1 MSYPVIY
8 GRVYIMK
15 AIADKTQGGID
26 MTDQELK
33 KQMKDYPDECMRSIF
48 DEYCNYV
55 YVIAAARLKS
65 CGRSEDIEECVSDT
79 FVEVFR
85 KIDSLGERQGDLK
98 GFIGVIA
105 KRKAIDMFR
114 RLSKKA
120 DTTVSTDDEGVR
132 ELSSGENII
141 ESSEMSERNQILLS
155 KIKELG
161 EPDTTIIIRQYYYNM
176 TVAEI
181 GKAISMTASAVQK
194 RSIRAREKLKKMLCE
209 VGINY

>member
-1 MSYPVIY
+1 
-8 GRVYIMK
+8 
-15 AIADKTQGGID
+15 

-33 KQMKDYPDECMRSIF
+33 KQMQDSPDECMRAIF

-55 YVIAAARLKS
+55 YVIAAARLKT
-65 CGRSEDIEECVSDT
+65 CGRTEDIEECVSDT
-79 FVEVFR
+79 FAEVF
-85 KIDSLGERQGDLK
+85 KKTDSLGERQGDLK

-114 RLSKKA
+114 RLSRKA
-120 DTTVSTDDEGVR
+120 DTTVSTDDEGVL

-141 ESSEMSERNQILLS
+141 ESTEVSERNQILLN
-155 KIKELG
+155 KIKDLG
-161 EPDTTIIIRQYYYNM
+161 EPDTTIIIKQYYYNM
-176 TVAEI
+176 TAAEI
-181 GKAISMTASAVQK
+181 GKVISMTAAAVRK